1 MNDIDRERMIKE
13 IGRCLSGVEDLLLG
27 YLYGSFLVR
36 SDFHDID
43 IALLVSGEREPYE
56 PFKYCHEDRIRSGA
70 MHHAEVRGGSP
81 DSQYGARGVPV

>member
-56 PFKYCHEDRIRSGA
+56 RILDRFFRIRSSVTG
-70 MHHAEVRGGSP
+70 M
-81 DSQYGARGVPV
+81 PVQ